1 MLMYKHFLSI
11 LAAVIMAAACNSVKE
26 SAPVALPE
34 PEVYQ
39 LYEGAAPGWEN
50 ADYPEVTHTN
60 PGGSELV
67 LNVTKPTLTV
77 YRPSAEMNTGAA
89 FVIAP
94 GGGNRYLTWNDEGT
108 MVAKWLQEHGIT
120 GIILKYRTDKM
131 GDTQEEVEA
140 NLEEFYRS
148 LFANV
153 GSSSESAQ
161 APRQSQ
167 PRPYTSEP
175 SIQGLDGLA
184 AMKYVRSH
192 AGEWGISPDK
202 IGIMG
207 FSAGAIVTLQ
217 VAYFHD
223 EASKPNIVAPI
234 YGAAIRGDELPSDTA
249 PVFFCAPEF
258 DFTDP
263 TGLFNLYM
271 NYMRSRLPAEFH
283 LIYGGT
289 HGDGLKDNGNEWNEW
304 IELLFNY
311 MKQLEML

>member
-1 MLMYKHFLSI
+1 MKRRSIVLM
-11 LAAVIMAAACNSVKE
+11 AAVALAAACNTAKE
-26 SAPVALPE
+26 AVTPVAPE
-34 PEVYQ
+34 PEVYS
-39 LYEGAAPGWEN
+39 LYEGAAPGWEGM
-50 ADYPEVTHTN
+50 DYPEVMHTN

-77 YRPSAEMNTGAA
+77 YRPSDEINTGAA

-94 GGGNRYLTWNDEGT
+94 GGGNKYLTWNDEGT
-108 MVAKWLQEHGIT
+108 MVAKWLQAHGVT

-131 GDTQEEVEA
+131 GNTEEEVEA
-140 NLEEFYRS
+140 NLEEFYRN
-148 LFANV
+148 LFSRT
-153 GSSSESAQ
+153 GGESSSQERPA
-161 APRQSQ
+161 QSQ
-167 PRPYTSEP
+167 QRPVTVEP
-175 SIQGLDGLA
+175 SIQGQDGLA

-192 AGEWGISPDK
+192 SSQWGIDPDK

-217 VAYFHD
+217 VEYFHD
-223 EASKPNIVAPI
+223 ASSKPNIVAPI
-234 YGAAIRGDELPSDTA
+234 YGAAIRGDELPSDPS

-283 LIYGGT
+283 LIHGGT

-304 IELLFNY
+304 IELLCNY
-311 MKQLEML
+311 MKQLEMI